1 VDKPDFSIQPVAN
14 EALEKEIVDH
24 LNNLTKPTGS
34 LGRLEE
40 FALRFCLCR
49 GKAGAQLSR
58 MKVFT
63 FAGDHGITEEN
74 ITPYPSEVTYQ
85 MVLNMITGGAAISV
99 MCRKAG
105 IECAVVD
112 MGVKASFQEF
122 PGLLIRKIAPGTRN
136 FKKGPAMSNEDCV
149 KALHVGYDLAKE
161 SLCDLL
167 GVGEMG
173 IGNTSSASALYSL
186 LLDLDPEDTIGA
198 GTGSVGAVLERKKQ
212 AVREG
217 VLFHRREWDH
227 TPLQALRRV
236 GGFEI
241 AGMTGLILGG
251 AQSRIPVVVDGFV
264 ATAAALVA
272 MKMEPVV
279 KEYLFFAHASAEHF
293 HKPFLASQGIEP
305 ILSLDM
311 RLGEGTGSVLAMQ
324 IIAQA
329 MECYHR
335 MATFDSAGVSGRERG
350 S

>member
-1 VDKPDFSIQPVAN
+1 VDEPSFDIHPVADKT
-14 EALEKEIVDH
+14 LEKEIVDR
-24 LNNLTKPTGS
+24 LNSLTKPAGS

-40 FALRFCLCR
+40 FALRYCLCR

-58 MKVFT
+58 MKIFT

-85 MVLNMITGGAAISV
+85 MVLNMVSGGAAISV

-105 IECAVVD
+105 IDCAVVD
-112 MGVKASFQEF
+112 IGVKAGFQES
-122 PGLLIRKIAPGTRN
+122 PGLLIKKIAPGTRN
-136 FKKGPAMSNEDCV
+136 FKKEPAMSSEECS
-149 KALHVGYDLAKE
+149 KALRVGYDLAGD

-186 LLDLDPEDTIGA
+186 LLDLDPEETIGA
-198 GTGSVGAVLERKKQ
+198 GTGSVGLLLERKKQ
-212 AVREG
+212 VVREG
-217 VLFHRREWDH
+217 VLLHRREWDR
-227 TPLQALRRV
+227 TPSQALRRV

-241 AGMTGLILGG
+241 AGMAGLILGG
-251 AQSRIPVVVDGFV
+251 AQNRIPVVIDGFV

-272 MKMEPVV
+272 MKMEPAV
-279 KEYLFFAHASAEHF
+279 KDYLFFAHASAEHF
-293 HKPFLASQGIEP
+293 HKPFLASQAVEP

-324 IIAQA
+324 IIVQA

-335 MATFDSAGVSGRERG
+335 MATFDSARVSGRKRE
-350 S
+350 

>member
-1 VDKPDFSIQPVAN
+1 MDKSNVIISPVAN
-14 EALEKEIVDH
+14 TPLEKEIRDR
-24 LNNLTKPTGS
+24 LDNLTKPIGS

-40 FALRFCLCR
+40 FVLRYCLCR
-49 GKAGAQLSR
+49 GSASAQVSR

-85 MVLNMITGGAAISV
+85 MVLNMVAGGAAISV

-105 IECAVVD
+105 IDCAVVD
-112 MGVKASFQEF
+112 MGVKGIFQESS
-122 PGLLIRKIAPGTRN
+122 GLLIRKVAPGTRN
-136 FKKGPAMSNEDCV
+136 FKKGPAMSHEECL
-149 KALHVGYDLAKE
+149 KAFSAGHNLARE
-161 SLCDLL
+161 SGCDLL
-167 GVGEMG
+167 GIGEMG

-186 LLDLDPEDTIGA
+186 LLDLDPMDTIGV
-198 GTGSVGAVLERKKQ
+198 GTGSVGALLEKKKQ

-217 VLFHRREWDH
+217 VLLHREEWDH
-227 TPLQALRRV
+227 TPMDAVRRV
-236 GGFEI
+236 GGFET
-241 AGMTGLILGG
+241 AGMTGMILGG
-251 AQSRIPVVVDGFV
+251 AQSRIPVVIDGFV

-272 MKMEPVV
+272 MKMEPAVRD
-279 KEYLFFAHASAEHF
+279 YLFFAHASAEHF

-329 MECYHR
+329 MECYGR
-335 MATFDSAGVSGRERG
+335 MATFDSAGVAGKES
-350 S
+350 

>member
-1 VDKPDFSIQPVAN
+1 VDKPSFAVHPVADKV
-14 EALEKEIVDH
+14 LEQKIVDR

-40 FALRFCLCR
+40 FALRYCLCR
-49 GKAGAQLSR
+49 GSADAELSR
-58 MKVFT
+58 MKIFT
-63 FAGDHGITEEN
+63 FAGDHGITEER
-74 ITPYPSEVTYQ
+74 ITPYPSDVTYQ
-85 MVLNMITGGAAISV
+85 MVRNMVGGGAAISV

-105 IECAVVD
+105 IDCAVVD
-112 MGVKASFQEF
+112 MGVKGSFQEF
-122 PGLLIRKIAPGTRN
+122 PGLLIRKIAQGTKN
-136 FKKGPAMSNEDCV
+136 FKKGPAMSRRECL
-149 KALHVGYDLAKE
+149 KALFSGCDLAQG
-161 SLCDLL
+161 SACDLL

-186 LLDLDPEDTIGA
+186 LLDLEPDDTIGE
-198 GTGSVGAVLERKKQ
+198 GTGSVGVLLERKKQ
-212 AVREG
+212 VVRDA
-217 VLFHRREWDH
+217 VLFHRRKWDRS
-227 TPLQALRRV
+227 PLEALRRV

-241 AGMTGLILGG
+241 AGMTGMIFGG

-272 MKMEPVV
+272 MKIMPEV
-279 KEYLFFAHASAEHF
+279 KDYLFFAHASAEQF

-311 RLGEGTGSVLAMQ
+311 RLGEGTGSVLAME

-335 MATFDSAGVSGRERG
+335 MATFDSAGVSGKEQ
-350 S
+350 

>member
-1 VDKPDFSIQPVAN
+1 VDKSSFSIHPVAD
-14 EALEKEIVDH
+14 ESLEKEVVGH
-24 LNNLTKPTGS
+24 LNNLTKPPGS

-40 FALRFCLCR
+40 FALRYCLCR

-122 PGLLIRKIAPGTRN
+122 PGLLIRKIAPGTKN
-136 FKKGPAMSNEDCV
+136 FKKGPAMSNEECL
-149 KALHVGYDLAKE
+149 KALYVGYDLAKE

-186 LLDLDPEDTIGA
+186 LLDLDPEETIGA

-217 VLFHRREWDH
+217 VLFHRKEWDH

-251 AQSRIPVVVDGFV
+251 AKSRIPVVVDGFV
-264 ATAAALVA
+264 ATAAALIA

-293 HKPFLASQGIEP
+293 HKPFLASQAIEP

-335 MATFDSAGVSGRERG
+335 MATFDSAGVSGGEQ
-350 S
+350 

>member
-1 VDKPDFSIQPVAN
+1 VDKPCFAIHPAADKDI
-14 EALEKEIVDH
+14 EKEVVDR
-24 LNNLTKPTGS
+24 LNNLTKPIGS

-40 FALRFCLCR
+40 FVLRYCLCR
-49 GKAGAQLSR
+49 GTAAAKVSR
-58 MKVFT
+58 MKLFT

-85 MVLNMITGGAAISV
+85 MALNMAAGGAAISV

-105 IECAVVD
+105 IDCTVVD
-112 MGVKASFQEF
+112 VGVKSSFQEF
-122 PGLLIRKIAPGTRN
+122 PGLLIKKIARGTKN
-136 FKKGPAMSNEDCV
+136 FKKAPAMSREECL
-149 KALHVGYDLAKE
+149 KALDVGQDLAKG
-161 SLCDLL
+161 SACDLL

-198 GTGSVGAVLERKKQ
+198 GTGSVGALLEKKKQ
-212 AVREG
+212 VVRDAV
-217 VLFHRREWDH
+217 LLHRREWDR
-227 TPLQALRRV
+227 TPFEALRRV

-241 AGMTGLILGG
+241 AGMTGMILGG
-251 AQSRIPVVVDGFV
+251 ARSLIPVVIDGFV

-272 MKMEPVV
+272 MKMEPAV
-279 KEYLFFAHASAEHF
+279 KDYLFFAHASAEHF

-305 ILSLDM
+305 ILSLNM

-324 IIAQA
+324 IIVQA

-335 MATFDSAGVSGRERG
+335 MATFGSAGVSGKEA
-350 S
+350 

>member
-1 VDKPDFSIQPVAN
+1 VDKPSFAVPPVTN
-14 EALEKEIVDH
+14 KHLEKEVVDR
-24 LNNLTKPTGS
+24 LNNLTKPIGS

-40 FALRFCLCR
+40 FALRYCLCR
-49 GKAGAQLSR
+49 GKAHAPLSR

-85 MVLNMITGGAAISV
+85 MVLNMVQGGAAISV
-99 MCRKAG
+99 MCKKAG
-105 IECAVVD
+105 IDCAVVD
-112 MGVKASFQEF
+112 MGVKASFQGC

-136 FKKGPAMSNEDCV
+136 FKKEPAMSDEECL
-149 KALHVGYDLAKE
+149 KALDVGQNLAKG
-161 SLCDLL
+161 SDCDLL

-198 GTGSVGAVLERKKQ
+198 GTGSAGVLLEKKRQ
-212 AVREG
+212 VVRDA
-217 VLFHRREWDH
+217 VLFHRKEWDR
-227 TPLQALRRV
+227 TPLEALKRV

-241 AGMTGLILGG
+241 AGMTGMILGG
-251 AQSRIPVVVDGFV
+251 ARSRIPVVIDGFV
-264 ATAAALVA
+264 ATAAALIA
-272 MKMEPVV
+272 MQMAPAV
-279 KEYLFFAHASAEHF
+279 KDYLFFAHASAEQF

-305 ILSLDM
+305 ILSLEM
-311 RLGEGTGSVLAMQ
+311 RLGEGTGSVLAME

-335 MATFDSAGVSGRERG
+335 MATFDSAGVSGKEQ
-350 S
+350 

>member
-1 VDKPDFSIQPVAN
+1 VDKPSFAIHPVAN
-14 EALEKEIVDH
+14 RELEKEVVNR
-24 LNNLTKPTGS
+24 LNNLTKPLGS

-40 FALRFCLCR
+40 FALRYCLCR
-49 GKAGAQLSR
+49 GSAAAGVSR
-58 MKVFT
+58 MKIFT

-85 MVLNMITGGAAISV
+85 MVLNMVAGGAAISV
-99 MCRKAG
+99 MCKKAG

-112 MGVKASFQEF
+112 MGVKGTFQET
-122 PGLLIRKIAPGTRN
+122 PGLLIRKIAPGTKN
-136 FKKGPAMSNEDCV
+136 FNRGPAMSSEECL
-149 KALHVGYDLAKE
+149 KALYAGHDLARA
-161 SLCDLL
+161 SGCDLL

-186 LLDLDPEDTIGA
+186 LLDLNPDDTIGV
-198 GTGSVGAVLERKKQ
+198 GTGSVGALMEKKKQ
-212 AVREG
+212 VVRDA

-227 TPLQALRRV
+227 SPLDALRRV

-241 AGMTGLILGG
+241 AGMTGMILGG
-251 AQSRIPVVVDGFV
+251 AQSQVPVVIDGFV

-272 MKMEPVV
+272 MKMEPEV
-279 KEYLFFAHASAEHF
+279 KGYLFFAHASAEQF

-305 ILSLDM
+305 ILSLNM
-311 RLGEGTGSVLAMQ
+311 RLGEGTGSVLAME

-335 MATFDSAGVSGRERG
+335 MATFDSAGVSGKE
-350 S
+350 

>member
-1 VDKPDFSIQPVAN
+1 VDKPSFTIPPAAN
-14 EALEKEIVDH
+14 ETLAREIVDR

-40 FALRFCLCR
+40 FVLRYCLCR

-58 MKVFT
+58 MKIFT

-85 MVLNMITGGAAISV
+85 MVLNMVHGGAAISV

-105 IECAVVD
+105 IDCAVVD
-112 MGVKASFQEF
+112 MGVKASLQEL
-122 PGLLIRKIAPGTRN
+122 PGLLIRKIGPGTKN
-136 FKKGPAMSNEDCV
+136 FKKGPAMSNEECL
-149 KALHVGYDLAKE
+149 KAVYVGYDLARE
-161 SLCDLL
+161 SGCDLL

-198 GTGSVGAVLERKKQ
+198 GTGSVGALLEKKKQ
-212 AVREG
+212 VVREG
-217 VLFHRREWDH
+217 VLLHRKEWDH

-241 AGMTGLILGG
+241 AGMTGMILGG
-251 AQSRIPVVVDGFV
+251 AQNRIPVVIDGFV

-272 MKMEPVV
+272 MKMEPAV
-279 KEYLFFAHASAEHF
+279 KDYLFFAHASAEHF
-293 HKPFLASQGIEP
+293 HRPFLASQGIEP
-305 ILSLDM
+305 ILSLEM
-311 RLGEGTGSVLAMQ
+311 RLGEGTGSALAMQ

-335 MATFDSAGVSGRERG
+335 MATFDSAGVSGREQ
-350 S
+350 